1 MVEWLG
7 VAAGTLTTLSFVPQ
21 VVRTWKTK
29 STEDVSLWMLLAFN
43 GGILLWL
50 TYGIILRK
58 PSIIYANGVTLSL
71 SLTLLGLKL
80 KFGGPQGPSPS

>member
-21 VVRTWKTK
+21 VLRTWKTK

-43 GGILLWL
+43 GGIMLWL
-50 TYGIILRK
+50 TYGILTNK
-58 PSIIYANGVTLSL
+58 PSIIFANAITLTL
-71 SLTLLGLKL
+71 ALTLLGMKL
-80 KFGGPQGPSPS
+80 KYRE

>member
-21 VVRTWKTK
+21 VLRTWRTK

-50 TYGIILRK
+50 SYGLVLLK
-58 PSIIYANGVTLSL
+58 PSIIYANGVTLLL
-71 SLTLLGLKL
+71 SLTLLGMKIRYR
-80 KFGGPQGPSPS
+80 

>member
-21 VVRTWKTK
+21 VVRTWRTK

-43 GGILLWL
+43 GGIMLWL

-58 PSIIYANGVTLSL
+58 PSIIYANGLTLSL

-80 KFGGPQGPSPS
+80 KFRAREES

>member
-58 PSIIYANGVTLSL
+58 PSIIYANGLTLSL

-80 KFGGPQGPSPS
+80 RFGAQKDS

>member
-43 GGILLWL
+43 GGITLWL
-50 TYGIILRK
+50 TYGILTHK
-58 PSIIYANGVTLSL
+58 PSIIFANAITLAL
-71 SLTLLGLKL
+71 ALTLLGLKL
-80 KFGGPQGPSPS
+80 KYR

>member
-43 GGILLWL
+43 GGIILWL
-50 TYGIILRK
+50 TYGILTRK
-58 PSIIYANGVTLSL
+58 PSIIFANAITLVL
-71 SLTLLGLKL
+71 ALTLLVM
-80 KFGGPQGPSPS
+80 KFRYRD

>member
-21 VVRTWKTK
+21 VLRTWRTK

-43 GGILLWL
+43 GGIALWL
-50 TYGIILRK
+50 TYGLILRK
-58 PSIIYANGVTLSL
+58 PSIIYANGITLTL
-71 SLTLLGLKL
+71 SLTLLALKIRYR
-80 KFGGPQGPSPS
+80 

>member
-43 GGILLWL
+43 GGIILWL
-50 TYGIILRK
+50 TYGILTKK
-58 PSIIYANGVTLSL
+58 PSIIFANAITLVL
-71 SLTLLGLKL
+71 ALTLLVM
-80 KFGGPQGPSPS
+80 KFRYRD

>member
-1 MVEWLG
+1 MIEWLG

-43 GGILLWL
+43 GGITLWL
-50 TYGIILRK
+50 TYGILIRK
-58 PSIIYANGVTLSL
+58 PSIIFANAITLTL
-71 SLTLLGLKL
+71 ALTLLGLKL
-80 KFGGPQGPSPS
+80 KYRDR